1 MAAKLC
7 KEQQTLFGND
17 MTYIW
22 ILLMVRKRSAK
33 LGLKRTLIFK
43 KTSRAVK
50 NFADIFYF
58 NFYLYSKYTREI
70 SEKPLEQIS
79 VSRKSCKI

>member
-58 NFYLYSKYTREI
+58 NFIYIVNIL
-70 SEKPLEQIS
+70 EKFQKNRW
-79 VSRKSCKI
+79 SRFP

>member
-22 ILLMVRKRSAK
+22 ILLMVRKGSAK
-33 LGLKRTLIFK
+33 LALKRTPLFK
-43 KTSRAVK
+43 KRRV
-50 NFADIFYF
+50 
-58 NFYLYSKYTREI
+58 
-70 SEKPLEQIS
+70 Q
-79 VSRKSCKI
+79 